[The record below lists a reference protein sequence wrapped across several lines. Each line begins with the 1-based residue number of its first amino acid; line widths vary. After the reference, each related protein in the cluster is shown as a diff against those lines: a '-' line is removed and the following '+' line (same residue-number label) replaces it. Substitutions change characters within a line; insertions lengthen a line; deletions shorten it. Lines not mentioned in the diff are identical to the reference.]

1 MFIRVNE
8 QFLFDISSLKIIIIG
23 IPFLRFVVVVAGV
36 FVLVVIDVVVVDV
49 VVVDGIVVVV
59 VVVVVVTG
67 AFVVGAFVIF
77 VAGVN

>member
-8 QFLFDISSLKIIIIG
+8 QFLFDISSLKIKIIG

-59 VVVVVVTG
+59 VVTG

>member
-23 IPFLRFVVVVAGV
+23 IPFLRFVVIVAGV

-59 VVVVVVTG
+59 VVVIVTG